1 MTSFLVLVVL
11 VTTVSA
17 QTDSCDSQHDIV
29 EQLHQMIETK
39 INSTLKDD
47 LDLLVEAEVK
57 RIVVGGSDERIEGK
71 INKTLNNEL
80 EKHVKEHV
88 KAALANEPGELNLWC

>member
-1 MTSFLVLVVL
+1 MTMTSFLVLVVL

-71 INKTLNNEL
+71 IMIILL
-80 EKHVKEHV
+80 EVKVSCHDT
-88 KAALANEPGELNLWC
+88 